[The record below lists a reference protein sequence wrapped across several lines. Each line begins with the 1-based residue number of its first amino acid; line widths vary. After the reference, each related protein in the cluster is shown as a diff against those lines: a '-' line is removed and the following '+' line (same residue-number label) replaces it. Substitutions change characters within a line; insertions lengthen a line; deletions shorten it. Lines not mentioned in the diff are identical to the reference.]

1 MAGVSESSKL
11 VRSFVKPALHVGK
24 QIVGGASCW
33 ACTGSGGIAGG
44 STAGPGK
51 LGDTLAQPLAS
62 ISGTISISA
71 SLGKFRFSLMDYPF
85 KRGNA
90 PLFLKPGRSLGI
102 LRRLGSLGHQHRM
115 VATGLRVV
123 ALLTGQPPRLH
134 PQQHK
139 RPGQRNGQAPDHL
152 IASLVMT
159 RSMAL
164 MIGKPTA
171 SAV

>member
-1 MAGVSESSKL
+1 VAGVSESSKL

-24 QIVGGASCW
+24 QIVGGAGCW

-44 STAGPGK
+44 ATARPGE

-62 ISGTISISA
+62 ISGTVSISA
-71 SLGKFRFSLMDYPF
+71 SLGKFRFSLMDNPF

-90 PLFLKPGRSLGI
+90 PLFFCSGLFASQLGC
-102 LRRLGSLGHQHRM
+102 LEHHLHLLGM
-115 VATGLRVV
+115 ACTGLRVV

-134 PQQHK
+134 PQQHE

-164 MIGKPTA
+164 MIGRPTA

>member
-11 VRSFVKPALHVGK
+11 VRSVIKPLLHPCK
-24 QIVGGASCW
+24 QIAGGAGCW

-44 STAGPGK
+44 ATAGPGK
-51 LGDTLAQPLAS
+51 LGETLAQPLAS
-62 ISGTISISA
+62 ISGTVSISA
-71 SLGKFRFSLMDYPF
+71 SLGKFRFSLMDNPF

-90 PLFLKPGRSLGI
+90 PLFLKPGRSLGSPSG
-102 LRRLGSLGHQHRM
+102 LGLFGHQRRMVRFGLRM
-115 VATGLRVV
+115 VA
-123 ALLTGQPPRLH
+123 LLARQPPRLH
-134 PQQHK
+134 PNQDK

>member
-1 MAGVSESSKL
+1 VAGVSESSKL

-24 QIVGGASCW
+24 QISGGVGCR

-44 STAGPGK
+44 ATAGPGK
-51 LGDTLAQPLAS
+51 LGETLAQPLAS
-62 ISGTISISA
+62 ISGTVSISA
-71 SLGKFRFSLMDYPF
+71 SLGKFVFSFMDNPF
-85 KRGNA
+85 KRFGA
-90 PLFLKPGRSLGI
+90 PLFFCSGLLASQLGG
-102 LRRLGSLGHQHRM
+102 LEHHLHLLGVVRF
-115 VATGLRVV
+115 GLRVV
-123 ALLTGQPPRLH
+123 ALLAHQAPRLE
-134 PQQHK
+134 PQQHS
-139 RPGQRNGQAPDHL
+139 RQGQHDRQDADHL

>member
-1 MAGVSESSKL
+1 VAGVSESSKL

-24 QIVGGASCW
+24 QIAGGAGCC

-44 STAGPGK
+44 ATAGPGK
-51 LGDTLAQPLAS
+51 LGETLAQPLAS
-62 ISGTISISA
+62 ISGTVSISA
-71 SLGKFRFSLMDYPF
+71 SLGKFRFSLMDNPF

-90 PLFLKPGRSLGI
+90 PLFLNPGRSLGSPSG
-102 LRRLGSLGHQHRM
+102 LGRLGHHNRKRGLGQGM
-115 VATGLRVV
+115 V
-123 ALLTGQPPRLH
+123 ALLIRQAPRLH
-134 PQQHK
+134 PHQDE
-139 RPGQRNGQAPDHL
+139 RPGQRNGQAPGHL